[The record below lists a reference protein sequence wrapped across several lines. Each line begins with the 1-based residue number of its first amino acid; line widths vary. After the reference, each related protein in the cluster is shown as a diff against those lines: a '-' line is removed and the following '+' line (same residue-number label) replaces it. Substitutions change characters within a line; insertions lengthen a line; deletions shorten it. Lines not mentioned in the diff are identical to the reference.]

1 MYGEDEEIFENETG
15 ENEIDPEAEANKVKF
30 RISVIISFVF
40 VALLWAVKGFEVFT
54 KKDLSIL
61 GVYPMKAK
69 GLIGILTAP
78 LVHADF
84 THLMSNSI
92 TLFVVMIFLFY
103 AYINSSVRVFL
114 IIYFLPNL
122 LVWFLGRPAYHIGAS
137 GVIYGILAFLFFV
150 GLVRRD
156 PRSIGLSLLVTF
168 MYGGLVWGILPYDPA
183 ISFEAH
189 ISGAAVGILCA
200 VIFRNS
206 DPKPPKYDWEDDDE
220 DN

>member
-1 MYGEDEEIFENETG
+1 MYDEEEDIFGG
-15 ENEIDPEAEANKVKF
+15 EKEEIDPETEANKVKF
-30 RISVIISFVF
+30 RISLIISSVF
-40 VALLWAVKGFEVFT
+40 LCVLWAVKIFETYT
-54 KKDLSIL
+54 KKDLSFL
-61 GVYPMKAK
+61 GVYPKEVK

-84 THLMSNSI
+84 SHLTSNSI

-103 AYINSSVRVFL
+103 AYINSSLKVFA
-114 IIYFLPNL
+114 IIYFLPNVF
-122 LVWFLGRPAYHIGAS
+122 VWFLGRPAYHIGAS
-137 GVIYGILAFLFFV
+137 GIIYGILAFLFFV
-150 GLVRRD
+150 GLLRRD

-200 VIFRNS
+200 VLFRNS
-206 DPKPPKYDWEDDDE
+206 DPKPPKYEWEE
-220 DN
+220 EEEGDN